1 MAVQCGNIFVFI
13 QPLLPQNF
21 FSTRGGY
28 CQGAVAI
35 IAVPFDTAVAC
46 LAVEYNVTQLSRGA
60 TEERRKVTSETRELS
75 EHNVFYRA
83 FLVDDNVVPWLL
95 CLLSSTSAAMQDI
108 DVASLLNLSKR
119 PAGQMTIVEVG
130 SVGLIVDVINVVAK
144 AEAQHNIVAI
154 LFYLSSNNPD
164 ASRSATNQGRAIA
177 AGTVPALA
185 ALLSTDD
192 LARDSIALLSR
203 IAKKPSSIVAV
214 LSQSGLVAHS
224 AASL

>member
-1 MAVQCGNIFVFI
+1 MVQSTSDRVNCLTWQSNVATYLYLSNPFF
-13 QPLLPQNF
+13 PKTSSLPV
-21 FSTRGGY
+21 
-28 CQGAVAI
+28 VAI
-35 IAVPFDTAVAC
+35 ARVPSRSQPCRFDTAVAC

-60 TEERRKVTSETRELS
+60 TEERRKVTSEARELS

-95 CLLSSTSAAMQDI
+95 CLLSSISAAMQNI

-164 ASRSATNQGRAIA
+164 ASRR
-177 AGTVPALA
+177 
-185 ALLSTDD
+185 
-192 LARDSIALLSR
+192 
-203 IAKKPSSIVAV
+203 
-214 LSQSGLVAHS
+214 
-224 AASL
+224 